1 MNAPQPIDLDSTDE
15 RIVELLREDGRMP
28 YRALA
33 RELDLTEATVR
44 ARVRRLED
52 SSVMRVVAVTD
63 FEAVGYEFMLAVGV
77 QVDNRSPEDVA
88 RELAGFAEVF
98 SINVVIGTYDLELLV
113 VAENQ
118 AALTELI
125 YKRLASLPGV
135 RRVVPSIAVN
145 VLKNQPDWV
154 PFHTPAEGSSS
165 KPAEDSSSKPAE
177 GSLSKPAEGSSSKPA
192 EGSS

>member
-33 RELDLTEATVR
+33 RELNLTEATVR

-52 SSVMRVVAVTD
+52 SNVMRVVAVTD

-77 QVDNRSPEDVA
+77 QVENFSPEEVA

-118 AALTELI
+118 TALTELI
-125 YKRLASLPGV
+125 YERLAKLPGV

-154 PFHTPAEGSSS
+154 PFYKPAEGSLPNPAEGSSF
-165 KPAEDSSSKPAE
+165 KPAE
-177 GSLSKPAEGSSSKPA
+177 GSLSKSAEGSLPKPA

>member
-33 RELDLTEATVR
+33 RELDMTEATVR

-52 SSVMRVVAVTD
+52 SNVMRVVAVTD

-77 QVDNRSPEDVA
+77 QVEDRTPEDVA
-88 RELAGFAEVF
+88 RELARFAEVF

-125 YKRLASLPGV
+125 YERLAGLPGV

-154 PFHTPAEGSSS
+154 PFYTPAEGSSS
-165 KPAEDSSSKPAE
+165 KTAE
-177 GSLSKPAEGSSSKPA
+177 GSSHQPAEGSS
-192 EGSS
+192 

>member
-33 RELDLTEATVR
+33 RELNLTEATVR

-52 SSVMRVVAVTD
+52 SNVMRVVAVTD

-77 QVDNRSPEDVA
+77 QVENFSPEEVA

-118 AALTELI
+118 TALTELI
-125 YKRLASLPGV
+125 YERLAKLRGV
-135 RRVVPSIAVN
+135 RRLVPSIAVN

-154 PFHTPAEGSSS
+154 PFYKPAEGSLSNT
-165 KPAEDSSSKPAE
+165 AE
-177 GSLSKPAEGSSSKPA
+177 GSLSKPAEGSS
-192 EGSS
+192 

>member
-1 MNAPQPIDLDSTDE
+1 MSNPQPIDLDSTDE

-33 RELDLTEATVR
+33 RELELTEATVR
-44 ARVRRLED
+44 ARVRRLEE
-52 SSVMRVVAVTD
+52 SNVMRVVAVTD
-63 FEAVGYEFMLAVGV
+63 FEAAGYEFMLAVGV
-77 QVDNRSPEDVA
+77 QVENRTPEEVA
-88 RELAGFAEVF
+88 QELALIPEVF

-118 AALTELI
+118 SSLTQLI
-125 YKRLASLPGV
+125 YERLASLPGI

-154 PFHTPAEGSSS
+154 PFHTPAEG
-165 KPAEDSSSKPAE
+165 AM
-177 GSLSKPAEGSSSKPA
+177 
-192 EGSS
+192 